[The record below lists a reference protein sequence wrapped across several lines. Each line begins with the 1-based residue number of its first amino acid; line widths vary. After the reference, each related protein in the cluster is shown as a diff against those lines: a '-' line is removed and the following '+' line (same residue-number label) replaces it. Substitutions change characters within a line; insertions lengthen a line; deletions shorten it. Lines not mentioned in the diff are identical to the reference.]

1 MSPRLR
7 KFIGMLA
14 ILAFL
19 FVYVVLAAIVGERL
33 PTDWWVQLAYYAVAG
48 TLWWVPLM
56 PLIKW
61 MERGR

>member
-7 KFIGMLA
+7 KFIGLIM

-19 FVYVVLAAIVGERL
+19 FVYVILAAIVGERL
-33 PTDWWVQLAYYAVAG
+33 PERWWVHLAYYALAG

-56 PLIKW
+56 PLIRW
-61 MERGR
+61 MQREG